1 MRFIFKTKYDQDI
14 SVTRHGG
21 DRFWYSL
28 LIIGMLFM
36 PLLIDDFYLGEI
48 SYICI
53 LAIAGIGLM
62 ILSGYTGL
70 ASLGHA
76 AFLGIGAYTHAF
88 LLTHGIPFILSIP
101 IVIIVSFLVGAIIG
115 IPILRLSGMYLAI
128 ATLALCFIAEHV
140 FIRWEHFTG
149 GNRGLA
155 VPYEEIFGI
164 SLTNSAVFYYLCLFF
179 LIISMFAAINI
190 LRSPTGRAFVAIRD
204 SEIAAQ
210 SLGVNLGIYKAL
222 SFAISGAFTGL
233 AGALLAH
240 YIGYLAPDIFNI
252 FLSLT
257 LLLLIVV
264 GGMGS
269 LHGTIFGAI
278 FVGFL
283 PQLIAICRDYLPSS
297 IGSQPGLEPM
307 LFGMILVLFI
317 LYEPLGIY
325 GRWIKIKL
333 FFEMFPTYK
342 KQTFK
347 KQKVF
352 NKTDRV

>member
-283 PQLIAICRDYLPSS
+283 PQFIAICRDYLPSS

-307 LFGMILVLFI
+307 LFGLILVLFI

>member
-1 MRFIFKTKYDQDI
+1 MRFIFKTNYDQDI
-14 SVTRHGG
+14 NIVRHNG
-21 DRFWYSL
+21 DRISYGL
-28 LIIGMLFM
+28 LVAAMIIM
-36 PLLIDDFYLGEI
+36 PFFIDDFYLGEL
-48 SYICI
+48 SYVFI

-76 AFLGIGAYTHAF
+76 AFLGVGAYTHAF
-88 LLTHGIPFILSIP
+88 LLTNGIPFYYSI
-101 IVIIVSFLVGAIIG
+101 IIAVVVSFFVGAAIG
-115 IPILRLSGMYLAI
+115 FPILRLTGMYLAI
-128 ATLALCFIAEHV
+128 ATLAFGFIAEHV
-140 FIRWEHFTG
+140 FIRWKHFTG
-149 GNRGLA
+149 GNRGMV
-155 VPYEEIFGI
+155 VPTPEFAGI
-164 SLTNSAVFYYLCLFF
+164 SFYDSSTFYYVCLIS
-179 LIISMFAAINI
+179 LIVSMFAAINI

-210 SLGVNLGIYKAL
+210 SLGVNIARYKAL
-222 SFAISGAFTGL
+222 SFAISAGFTGL

-269 LHGTIFGAI
+269 LHGTIYGAI
-278 FVGFL
+278 FVGSL
-283 PQLIAICRDYLPSS
+283 PQMIAIGRDYLPSS
-297 IGSQPGLEPM
+297 IGSQPGLEPL
-307 LFGMILVLFI
+307 LFGLILVLFI

-325 GRWIKIKL
+325 GRWLKIKL

-342 KQTFK
+342 KKTFK
-347 KQKVF
+347 KQKTF
-352 NKTDRV
+352 TKSDRV

>member
-14 SVTRHGG
+14 SITRHRG
-21 DRFWYSL
+21 DRFWYSF
-28 LIIGMLFM
+28 LIIGMLLV
-36 PLLIDDFYLGEI
+36 PLALDDFYLGEI

-88 LLTHGIPFILSIP
+88 LLTHGVPFIFSIP

-149 GNRGLA
+149 GNRGFE
-155 VPYEEIFGI
+155 VPSQEILGI
-164 SLTNSAVFYYLCLFF
+164 SLTNSTIFYYLCLFF
-179 LIISMFAAINI
+179 LVVSMLAAINI

-269 LHGTIFGAI
+269 LHGTVFGAI

-283 PQLIAICRDYLPSS
+283 PQLIAICRDYLPKS
-297 IGSQPGLEPM
+297 IASQPGLEPM
-307 LFGMILVLFI
+307 LFGIILVLFI

-325 GRWIKIKL
+325 GRWMKIKL

-352 NKTDRV
+352 TKTDRV

>member
-1 MRFIFKTKYDQDI
+1 MRFIFKTKYDQDVN
-14 SVTRHGG
+14 VTRHGG

-28 LIIGMLFM
+28 LIIGMLFI

-149 GNRGLA
+149 GNRGLE

-307 LFGMILVLFI
+307 LFGLILVLFI

>member
-14 SVTRHGG
+14 NVTRHGG

-101 IVIIVSFLVGAIIG
+101 IVIIISFLVGAIIG

-297 IGSQPGLEPM
+297 VGSQPGLEPM
-307 LFGMILVLFI
+307 LFGLILVLFI

-352 NKTDRV
+352 TKTDRV

>member
-307 LFGMILVLFI
+307 LFGLILVLFI

>member
-14 SVTRHGG
+14 NVTRHGG

-101 IVIIVSFLVGAIIG
+101 MVIIISFLVGAIIG

-307 LFGMILVLFI
+307 LFGLILVLFI

-352 NKTDRV
+352 TKTDRV

>member
-1 MRFIFKTKYDQDI
+1 
-14 SVTRHGG
+14 
-21 DRFWYSL
+21 
-28 LIIGMLFM
+28 
-36 PLLIDDFYLGEI
+36 
-48 SYICI
+48 
-53 LAIAGIGLM
+53 M

-149 GNRGLA
+149 GNRGLE

-307 LFGMILVLFI
+307 LFGLILVLFI

>member
-1 MRFIFKTKYDQDI
+1 MRFIFKTNYTQDI
-14 SVTRHGG
+14 NIVRHNG
-21 DRFWYSL
+21 DRISYGL
-28 LIIGMLFM
+28 LIISMLLI
-36 PLLIDDFYLGEI
+36 PLFIDDFYLGEF
-48 SYICI
+48 SYVMI

-76 AFLGIGAYTHAF
+76 AFLGVGAYTHAF
-88 LLTHGIPFILSIP
+88 LLTHGIPFYFS
-101 IVIIVSFLVGAIIG
+101 IVIAIVVSFTVGAVIG
-115 IPILRLSGMYLAI
+115 FPILRLTGMYLAI
-128 ATLALCFIAEHV
+128 ATLALGFIAEHV
-140 FIRWEHFTG
+140 FIRWNFFTG
-149 GNRGLA
+149 GNRGME
-155 VPYEEIFGI
+155 VPTPELGNFSFYD
-164 SLTNSAVFYYLCLFF
+164 SSTFYYVCLAS
-179 LIISMFAAINI
+179 LIISMLVAINI

-204 SEIAAQ
+204 SEIASQ
-210 SLGVNLGIYKAL
+210 SLGINLAYYKSL
-222 SFAISGAFTGL
+222 SFAISAGFTGL

-252 FLSLT
+252 FFSLT

-283 PQLIAICRDYLPSS
+283 PQLIAIGRDYLPNS
-297 IGSQPGLEPM
+297 IGSQPGLEPL
-307 LFGMILVLFI
+307 LFGLILVFFI

-325 GRWIKIKL
+325 GRWVKIKM
-333 FFEMFPTYK
+333 FFQLFPTYK

-347 KQKVF
+347 KQKTF
-352 NKTDRV
+352 TKSDRV

>member
-14 SVTRHGG
+14 SISRHVG

-28 LIIGMLFM
+28 LIITMISM

-88 LLTHGIPFILSIP
+88 LLTHGVPFIASVP
-101 IVIIVSFLVGAIIG
+101 IVVVVSFLVGAIIG

-155 VPYEEIFGI
+155 VPSEEVFGI
-164 SLTNSAVFYYLCLFF
+164 SLTNSTVFYYLCLSF
-179 LIISMFAAINI
+179 LILSMFAAINI

-269 LHGTIFGAI
+269 LHGTVFGAI

-297 IGSQPGLEPM
+297 IASQPGLEPM
-307 LFGMILVLFI
+307 LFGLILVLFI

-325 GRWIKIKL
+325 GRWMKIKL
-333 FFEMFPTYK
+333 FFSMFPTYK

-352 NKTDRV
+352 TKSDRV

>member
-1 MRFIFKTKYDQDI
+1 MRFIFKTKYEQDI
-14 SVTRHGG
+14 NIAKHNG
-21 DRFWYSL
+21 DRVSYGL
-28 LIIGMLFM
+28 LVIAMILIPFF
-36 PLLIDDFYLGEI
+36 IDDFYLGEL
-48 SYICI
+48 SYIFI

-76 AFLGIGAYTHAF
+76 AFLGVGAYTHAY
-88 LLTHGIPFILSIP
+88 LLANGVPFYFSI
-101 IVIIVSFLVGAIIG
+101 IITVCVSFIVGGVIG
-115 IPILRLSGMYLAI
+115 FPVLRLTGMYLAI
-128 ATLALCFIAEHV
+128 ATLAYGFIAEHI
-140 FIRWEHFTG
+140 FIRWESFTG
-149 GNRGLA
+149 GNRGLP
-155 VPYEEIFGI
+155 VTSPEFFGLSFYDSSTFYYVCLI
-164 SLTNSAVFYYLCLFF
+164 SLIL
-179 LIISMFAAINI
+179 SMFAAINI

-210 SLGVNLGIYKAL
+210 SLGVNLGLYKSL
-222 SFAISGAFTGL
+222 SFAISAGFTGL

-283 PQLIAICRDYLPSS
+283 PQLIAIGRDYLPSS
-297 IGSQPGLEPM
+297 IGSQPGLEPL
-307 LFGMILVLFI
+307 LFGVILVFFI

-325 GRWIKIKL
+325 GRWIKIKM
-333 FFEMFPTYK
+333 FFELFPTYK
-342 KQTFK
+342 KATFK
-347 KQKVF
+347 KQKTF
-352 NKTDRV
+352 TKSDRV

>member
-1 MRFIFKTKYDQDI
+1 MRFIFKKRYEQDI
-14 SVTRHGG
+14 NITRHKG

-28 LIIGMLFM
+28 LILAMILI
-36 PLLIDDFYLGEI
+36 PLVLDDFYLGEI
-48 SYICI
+48 SYVCI

-76 AFLGIGAYTHAF
+76 AFLGVGAYTHAF
-88 LLTHGIPFILSIP
+88 LLTHGVPFYFSII
-101 IVIIVSFLVGAIIG
+101 IVILVSFSVGAIIG
-115 IPILRLSGMYLAI
+115 IPILRLTGMYLAI
-128 ATLALCFIAEHV
+128 ATLALGFIAEHV

-149 GNRGLA
+149 GNRGMS
-155 VPYEEIFGI
+155 VPPPEFFG
-164 SLTNSAVFYYLCLFF
+164 LNFFDSATFYYVCLFF

-210 SLGVNLGIYKAL
+210 SLGVNLGLYKAL
-222 SFAISGAFTGL
+222 SFAISAAFTGS

-240 YIGYLAPDIFNI
+240 YIGYLAPDIFNV

-269 LHGTIFGAI
+269 LHGTIYGAI

-283 PQLIAICRDYLPSS
+283 PQLIAICRDYLPRA

-307 LFGMILVLFI
+307 LFGIILVLFI

-325 GRWIKIKL
+325 GRWMKIKL
-333 FFEMFPTYK
+333 FFELFPTYK

-352 NKTDRV
+352 TKSDRI

>member
-1 MRFIFKTKYDQDI
+1 MTVCSFIM
-14 SVTRHGG
+14 S
-21 DRFWYSL
+21 
-28 LIIGMLFM
+28 
-36 PLLIDDFYLGEI
+36 
-48 SYICI
+48 
-53 LAIAGIGLM
+53 A
-62 ILSGYTGL
+62 LS
-70 ASLGHA
+70 
-76 AFLGIGAYTHAF
+76 F
-88 LLTHGIPFILSIP
+88 LLQRC
-101 IVIIVSFLVGAIIG
+101 
-115 IPILRLSGMYLAI
+115 LRQS
-128 ATLALCFIAEHV
+128 
-140 FIRWEHFTG
+140 
-149 GNRGLA
+149 
-155 VPYEEIFGI
+155 
-164 SLTNSAVFYYLCLFF
+164 
-179 LIISMFAAINI
+179 NI

-210 SLGVNLGIYKAL
+210 SLGVNLGLYKAL

-269 LHGTIFGAI
+269 LHGTVFGAI

-307 LFGMILVLFI
+307 LFGLILVFFI

-325 GRWIKIKL
+325 GRWMKIKL
-333 FFEMFPTYK
+333 FFELFPTYK
-342 KQTFK
+342 RQTFK

-352 NKTDRV
+352 TKSDRV

>member
-1 MRFIFKTKYDQDI
+1 MRFIFKTKYEQDI
-14 SVTRHGG
+14 SISRHEG
-21 DRFWYSL
+21 DRFWYFTLILVML
-28 LIIGMLFM
+28 LI
-36 PLLIDDFYLGEI
+36 PLVLDDFYLGEI
-48 SYICI
+48 SYVCI

-76 AFLGIGAYTHAF
+76 AFLGIGAYTHAY
-88 LLTHGIPFILSIP
+88 LLTHGIPFYFSIVLVIL
-101 IVIIVSFLVGAIIG
+101 VSFSVGAMIG
-115 IPILRLSGMYLAI
+115 IPILRLTGMYLAI
-128 ATLALCFIAEHV
+128 ATLALGFIAEHI
-140 FIRWEHFTG
+140 FIRWEYFTG
-149 GNRGLA
+149 GNRGMA
-155 VPYEEIFGI
+155 VIPPEFFGLNFRD
-164 SLTNSAVFYYLCLFF
+164 STTFYYICLFF
-179 LIISMFAAINI
+179 LVISMLAAINI

-210 SLGVNLGIYKAL
+210 SLGVNLGFYKAL
-222 SFAISGAFTGL
+222 SFAISAAFTGV

-269 LHGTIFGAI
+269 LHGTIYGAI

-297 IGSQPGLEPM
+297 IASQPGLEPM
-307 LFGMILVLFI
+307 LFGLILVFFI
-317 LYEPLGIY
+317 LYEPLGVY

-333 FFEMFPTYK
+333 FFELFPTYK

-352 NKTDRV
+352 TKSDRV

>member
-1 MRFIFKTKYDQDI
+1 MRFIFKTKYSQDI
-14 SVTRHGG
+14 NIAKHNG

-28 LIIGMLFM
+28 LILIMVAL
-36 PLLIDDFYLGEI
+36 PLVLDDFYLGEI

-53 LAIAGIGLM
+53 LSIAGIGLM

-76 AFLGIGAYTHAF
+76 AFLGVGAYTHAF
-88 LLTHGIPFILSIP
+88 LLTNGIPFYASIP
-101 IVIIVSFLVGAIIG
+101 IVIIFSFLVGAAIG
-115 IPILRLSGMYLAI
+115 IPILRLTGMYLAI
-128 ATLALCFIAEHV
+128 ATLALGFIAEHV
-140 FIRWEHFTG
+140 FIKWEHFTG
-149 GNRGLA
+149 GNRGLP
-155 VPYEEIFGI
+155 VPQPEFLGMSFYDSVF
-164 SLTNSAVFYYLCLFF
+164 FYYVCLVF
-179 LIISMFAAINI
+179 LIAAMFAAINI

-210 SLGVNLGIYKAL
+210 SLGVNLGLYKAL

-269 LHGTIFGAI
+269 LHGTVFGAI

-307 LFGMILVLFI
+307 LFGLILVFFI

-325 GRWIKIKL
+325 GRWMKIKL
-333 FFEMFPTYK
+333 FFELFPTYK
-342 KQTFK
+342 RQTFK

-352 NKTDRV
+352 TKSDRV